1 MMLGASGAVS
11 SAETVALLTME
22 EAVEAMKK
30 SSKAQKAYKPPSAR
44 AASK

>member
-1 MMLGASGAVS
+1 M
-11 SAETVALLTME
+11 ME
-22 EAVEAMKK
+22 EAMEAMKK